1 MELTKKRFERELLS
15 WYSQQKRDLPW
26 RKTDDPYKILVSEIM
41 LQQTQVDRVIPKYLS
56 FLKQFPTVQDLASSS
71 PGDIIRIWSGLGYN
85 RRAIKLLE
93 CAKAVVTSHD
103 GKFPRT
109 EEELQKLPGIGPYTS
124 AAILAFAYNL
134 PAIVIDT
141 NIRRVFFRIFL
152 GKPSLLPNLQQKII
166 NHVSKENSREYHNAL
181 MDFGA
186 MICTARSP
194 KCEECIFSQ
203 NCTTTK
209 IYSKEEMETIASTI
223 FKTKQSKFIGSN
235 RYYRSMILKKVQ
247 EKNEITIDE
256 LKRTLPQEK
265 DAKNLV
271 AQLVKDKLLIIEKKK
286 VFLPK

>member
-1 MELTKKRFERELLS
+1 MELTKERFERELLS

-26 RKTDDPYKILVSEIM
+26 RKTDDPYRILVSEIM
-41 LQQTQVDRVIPKYLS
+41 LQQTQVDRVIPKYLT
-56 FLKQFPTVQDLASSS
+56 FLEQFPTIQDLASSS
-71 PGDIIRIWSGLGYN
+71 SADIIRIWSGLGYN

-93 CAKAVVTSHD
+93 CAKAVVINHD
-103 GKFPRT
+103 GKFPKT

-124 AAILAFAYNL
+124 AAILAFAYNQ

-152 GKPSLLPNLQQKII
+152 GNPDFFQNLQTTIT

-186 MICTARSP
+186 TICTARNP
-194 KCEECIFSQ
+194 KCDECIFSQ

-209 IYSKEEMETIASTI
+209 IYSKEEMEKIASTI

-247 EKNEITIDE
+247 EKNGISLKQLQSILPKNKEAQE
-256 LKRTLPQEK
+256 L
-265 DAKNLV
+265 V
-271 AQLVKDKLLIIEKKK
+271 SQLVKDKLVTQKEGRI
-286 VFLPK
+286 FLP